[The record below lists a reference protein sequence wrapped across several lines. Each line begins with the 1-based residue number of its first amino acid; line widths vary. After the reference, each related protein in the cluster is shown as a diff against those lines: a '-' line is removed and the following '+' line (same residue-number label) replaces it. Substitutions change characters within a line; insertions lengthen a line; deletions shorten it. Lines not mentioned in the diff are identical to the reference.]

1 MSYTRE
7 CNGKKISINPIDGY
21 LDNNTPRCW
30 NGECDL
36 IYSFSRE
43 EAEGVLKGEVSLQEI
58 IVYGRGERQER
69 VVLAWVGANG
79 EFVLADEPFGKERLK
94 KYLHGWY
101 FSGHRMCPG
110 GEGSLMLQEALD
122 TFCPGWWDKIEDVL
136 GPSSWRVNIY
146 TEDGKIIAHSSMID
160 IVLGEC

>member
-30 NGECDL
+30 KWTTDTFEK
-36 IYSFSRE
+36 YSQE
-43 EAEGVLKGEVSLQEI
+43 EAKKALGEVKLEEI
-58 IVYGRGERQER
+58 VVYRRERPDT
-69 VVLAWVGANG
+69 VVLAWVGAHG
-79 EFVLADEPFGKERLK
+79 EFVLADKTFGKDRLK

-122 TFCPGWWDKIEDVL
+122 AFCPGWWDKIEDVL
-136 GPSSWRVNIY
+136 GPSSWRVNVY
-146 TEDGKIIAHSSMID
+146 TEDGKIIAHSSTID